1 MKFQIAVTTL
11 AIALASILPARAQTP
26 GDLQGDLQPAP
37 TARQVLEACQ
47 AGRAPELLPNPYT
60 DVSPSDWAY
69 TAVINMYYCGAF
81 RQATPDSLI
90 DRLAGDTP
98 QTLPDATQSEGV
110 SEWML
115 LRPQ

>member
-1 MKFQIAVTTL
+1 MKFQIALTTL
-11 AIALASILPARAQTP
+11 AIALASILPARAQTF
-26 GDLQGDLQPAP
+26 GDVQTAP

-90 DRLAGDTP
+90 DRLAGDQP
-98 QTLPDATQSEGV
+98 QTP
-110 SEWML
+110 L
-115 LRPQ
+115 LEVTPRSIPQ

>member
-1 MKFQIAVTTL
+1 MKFQIALTTL
-11 AIALASILPARAQTP
+11 AIGLASILPVRAQTP
-26 GDLQGDLQPAP
+26 GDLAPGSGQTSP

-90 DRLAGDTP
+90 DRLAGDRP
-98 QTLPDATQSEGV
+98 QTSLPGALTRSA
-110 SEWML
+110 
-115 LRPQ
+115 PQ